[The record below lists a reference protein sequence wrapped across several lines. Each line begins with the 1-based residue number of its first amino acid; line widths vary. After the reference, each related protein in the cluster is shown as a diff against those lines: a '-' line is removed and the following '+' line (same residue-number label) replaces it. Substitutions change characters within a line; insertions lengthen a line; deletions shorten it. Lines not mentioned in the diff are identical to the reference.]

1 MKIIIVGEGKVGFSL
16 AQRLSG
22 ENHDVTVIDNNLQ
35 VLNESMEELDILTVE
50 GNGASLETL
59 REANVADGDLLI
71 ATTNADET
79 NLLCCLSAKKLG
91 CKRTIA
97 RVRNPQYVQQALFL
111 KEELGLSLVVNP
123 ELAAAQE
130 IYRIIQFPSFLKRES
145 FSRGRVELVEMQI
158 TDGSSLNGKRI
169 YEAASVLGL
178 RVLICAVEREGKVTI
193 PNGRFELKT
202 GDRITVTA
210 ARADLATLIKRLGL
224 VTQKIRSAMIV
235 GCSRIAEYLAEE
247 LLNSGV
253 SIKMIDK
260 DPRVCEKFSVRFPS
274 ALIINGDA
282 SKRGFLESEGI
293 ERTDAVITLT
303 GTDEENIITS
313 MLCSHIGV
321 PKTVTKID
329 RNEYVTLF
337 PDREIGSVI
346 CPKELTANEIIS
358 YVRAMVGEGSVKTL
372 HRIVNGKAEAL
383 EFSVTQNA
391 PYIDVPLAK
400 LRLKSD
406 ILITCIVRNNKVII
420 PNGDDVIKIGDTIIV
435 VTNADRAICEVKDI
449 FEKDVIRE

>member
-1 MKIIIVGEGKVGFSL
+1 MKIVIVGEGKVGFSL
-16 AQRLSG
+16 AQRLSL
-22 ENHDVTVIDNNLQ
+22 ENHDVTVIDNNPH

-50 GNGASLETL
+50 GNGASLVTL
-59 REANVADGDLLI
+59 REANVADSDLLI

-79 NLLCCLSAKKLG
+79 NLLCCLSARKLG

-130 IYRIIQFPSFLKRES
+130 IYRMIQFPSFLKRES

-158 TDGSSLNGKRI
+158 SEGGSLNGKKI
-169 YEAASVLGL
+169 ADVASILGL

-193 PNGRFELKT
+193 PNGSFVLRT

-224 VTQKIRSAMIV
+224 VTQKIRNVVIV
-235 GCSRIAEYLAEE
+235 GCSRIAEYLADE

-260 DPRVCEKFSVRFPS
+260 DIKVCERFSIKFPS

-282 SKRGFLESEGI
+282 SRKGFLESEGLDKA
-293 ERTDAVITLT
+293 DAVITLT
-303 GTDEENIITS
+303 GTDEENIIMS

-321 PKTVTKID
+321 SKTVTKID
-329 RNEYVTLF
+329 RNEYITLF
-337 PDREIGSVI
+337 PDRKIGSVI

-372 HRIVNGKAEAL
+372 HRIVDGKAEAL
-383 EFSVTQNA
+383 EFAVTQSA
-391 PYIDVPLAK
+391 PYIDSPLSK
-400 LRLKSD
+400 LKLKPGM
-406 ILITCIVRNNKVII
+406 LITCIVRNNQVII
-420 PNGDDVIKIGDTIIV
+420 PKGDDVIKVNDTIIV
-435 VTNADRAICEVKDI
+435 VTNADRAIYEVKDI
-449 FEKDVIRE
+449 FEKDSLKE

>member
-400 LRLKSD
+400 LTML
-406 ILITCIVRNNKVII
+406 
-420 PNGDDVIKIGDTIIV
+420 
-435 VTNADRAICEVKDI
+435 
-449 FEKDVIRE
+449 